1 MRPYLFA
8 HGKLDLIGFTFPSCL
23 HIPTFPGNFRL
34 ETALLFP
41 SAPTEEMSDLRS
53 PTETDETPRRLMSWT
68 LGQYVEFR
76 EADGKIFTKN
86 EREYPKT
93 EGAIPSGR
101 SPRGIAPEVFGYS
114 LEF

>member
-53 PTETDETPRRLMSWT
+53 PTKTDETPRRLMSWT
-68 LGQYVEFR
+68 LDKFFVEGRRPLQQY
-76 EADGKIFTKN
+76 
-86 EREYPKT
+86 T
-93 EGAIPSGR
+93 EQLATCAQFGDI
-101 SPRGIAPEVFGYS
+101 RGTEKLS
-114 LEF
+114 ESD

>member
-68 LGQYVEFR
+68 LDKFFVEGRRPRRRYVTSVR
-76 EADGKIFTKN
+76 RGPVPTTTIFAQFWRYQRNRK
-86 EREYPKT
+86 KL
-93 EGAIPSGR
+93 
-101 SPRGIAPEVFGYS
+101 
-114 LEF
+114 LESD

>member
-1 MRPYLFA
+1 ME
-8 HGKLDLIGFTFPSCL
+8 ICL
-23 HIPTFPGNFRL
+23 EDSPPLPRCFIDIQPRL
-34 ETALLFP
+34 WSISLE
-41 SAPTEEMSDLRS
+41 
-53 PTETDETPRRLMSWT
+53 
-68 LGQYVEFR
+68 QYVEFS
-76 EADGKIFTKN
+76 EADGLIFTKN

>member
-1 MRPYLFA
+1 M
-8 HGKLDLIGFTFPSCL
+8 
-23 HIPTFPGNFRL
+23 
-34 ETALLFP
+34 E
-41 SAPTEEMSDLRS
+41 
-53 PTETDETPRRLMSWT
+53 
-68 LGQYVEFR
+68 QYVEFR